1 MNNVPGQVIA
11 ACAALLL
18 LSATLE
24 ARVVKFVVEKKR
36 PMANGTVYGDSGP
49 YERLDGIVYFEVD
62 PRDKLNAVI
71 VNLDKARRN
80 AKGMVEFSAPFV
92 IIKPAD
98 NARGNHKILY
108 GINNRGNNIELP
120 FQTLPAQG
128 NNAAPDAHDGLLFR
142 LGYTFVDAGWAG
154 DIITT
159 ETRLVRTDRRLG
171 RSDPGEEGRPLRTA
185 RAQAGR

>member
-1 MNNVPGQVIA
+1 
-11 ACAALLL
+11 
-18 LSATLE
+18 
-24 ARVVKFVVEKKR
+24 
-36 PMANGTVYGDSGP
+36 
-49 YERLDGIVYFEVD
+49 
-62 PRDKLNAVI
+62 
-71 VNLDKARRN
+71 
-80 AKGMVEFSAPFV
+80 MVEFSAPFV
-92 IIKPAD
+92 IIKPVD

-159 ETRLVRTDRRLG
+159 ETRLGAKLPVAVQPDGKPIVAPIRIEYPAPGSRC
-171 RSDPGEEGRPLRTA
+171 RSRATPSSAATRPPTPTPRI
-185 RAQAGR
+185 RP